1 MNGQSRN
8 LRASQRLA
16 AQQQAPKRFPVFWVV
31 LLAFVIISVILIS
44 NALKNVTAFL
54 EEYESVQPKYVEA
67 EVFDTYFKR
76 IDYDLLLKAAD
87 RGDGADLT
95 EFESKEDLITYLKS
109 MYAGKDITYYSI
121 STGAAGTATVSLD
134 IKDIGKYFVDQFNSR
149 GDIKYIVK
157 AGEDK
162 IAEFTLVH
170 SESEAKKSKS
180 GFKQYELGDIELFFF
195 PHESVTV
202 KLPKSSTLTVN
213 GIKVSEK
220 YRLADVYEE
229 DENNKRLPDG
239 IEGIVY
245 VAYTVDKLYLKPEI
259 AVTDKDGKSI
269 ELEYIEKDNY
279 YSAGFL
285 YDDSLAAQYSAYVIN
300 AIENY
305 AAYMQMDG
313 ARADFIDYYDTD
325 SDLWKNIISTENYF
339 VLDHNS
345 YSFKDQKATEFYR
358 YNDDVFSCRVSM
370 THLLHRWAREDY
382 VDYIDMTLFLRNVN
396 GKYLI
401 FDSFAH
407 E

>member
-1 MNGQSRN
+1 M
-8 LRASQRLA
+8 
-16 AQQQAPKRFPVFWVV
+16 
-31 LLAFVIISVILIS
+31 
-44 NALKNVTAFL
+44 
-54 EEYESVQPKYVEA
+54 
-67 EVFDTYFKR
+67 
-76 IDYDLLLKAAD
+76 
-87 RGDGADLT
+87 
-95 EFESKEDLITYLKS
+95 
-109 MYAGKDITYYSI
+109 
-121 STGAAGTATVSLD
+121 
-134 IKDIGKYFVDQFNSR
+134 
-149 GDIKYIVK
+149 
-157 AGEDK
+157 
-162 IAEFTLVH
+162 
-170 SESEAKKSKS
+170 
-180 GFKQYELGDIELFFF
+180 
-195 PHESVTV
+195 
-202 KLPKSSTLTVN
+202 
-213 GIKVSEK
+213 
-220 YRLADVYEE
+220 
-229 DENNKRLPDG
+229 
-239 IEGIVY
+239 Y

-269 ELEYIEKDNY
+269 ELEYIENDNY

-339 VLDHNS
+339 VLDHSS